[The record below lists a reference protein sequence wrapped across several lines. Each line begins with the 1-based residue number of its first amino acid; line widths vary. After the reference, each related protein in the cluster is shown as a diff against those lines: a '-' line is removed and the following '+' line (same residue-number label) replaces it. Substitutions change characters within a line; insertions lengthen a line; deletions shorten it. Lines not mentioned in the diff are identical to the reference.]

1 MWCNALP
8 RASNGPNHL
17 GFCVR
22 PVQAIVR
29 EVKAVFGVYGIEID
43 HRHLSL
49 IADYMTQEGGY
60 RPVPSFPLPLP
71 LPSVSLPFTGISLTF
86 HCLSPAFH

>member
-1 MWCNALP
+1 M
-8 RASNGPNHL
+8 
-17 GFCVR
+17 R

-71 LPSVSLPFTGISLTF
+71 LPSVSLPFTGIPLTF